1 MSIFLGYF
9 IWGLILAAQL
19 AFLIWRFDLLRWFP
33 QWTAPRP
40 RRTVRLPPQL
50 HGMVIRGKRRPDRE
64 PQR

>member
-1 MSIFLGYF
+1 MDR
-9 IWGLILAAQL
+9 AA
-19 AFLIWRFDLLRWFP
+19 
-33 QWTAPRP
+33 P